1 MTQLSLGVVH
11 QYGSVELCW
20 LKKKTI
26 SILEQIVPEFS
37 QGWPCEVYFFHIT
50 YAESYFRYDVA
61 NMQVIGAFGKECSM
75 IRVLRMTTL
84 TLPRELATG
93 AELSKGLVRTVI
105 A

>member
-1 MTQLSLGVVH
+1 
-11 QYGSVELCW
+11 
-20 LKKKTI
+20 
-26 SILEQIVPEFS
+26 
-37 QGWPCEVYFFHIT
+37 
-50 YAESYFRYDVA
+50 
-61 NMQVIGAFGKECSM
+61 M